1 MVKAVDKHYHWWCL
15 YMIVQS
21 EVNTGNEPV
30 CYNYGD
36 DDDDDD
42 YEIKVKD
49 CEGKNQ
55 T

>member
-30 CYNYGD
+30 CYNYGGD
-36 DDDDDD
+36 I
-42 YEIKVKD
+42 YQILEESSK
-49 CEGKNQ
+49 
-55 T
+55 